1 MWDPFPQQILQSNPL
16 RRGKPWFTGKLSF
29 KLNSRHYSSLSQ
41 DTATDADDE
50 GSRFIQLM

>member
-1 MWDPFPQQILQSNPL
+1 MWDPFPQQILQSNAP